1 MGLLRGPTE
10 RLLVL
15 ESSAPH
21 FSFGCKSW
29 AFTARAQRLWTAEK
43 RLEGRPDRLFPA
55 GKPNHPQSFIDS
67 IAEARLAT

>member
-1 MGLLRGPTE
+1 VE

-29 AFTARAQRLWTAEK
+29 AFAARALRLLIAKK
-43 RLEGRPDRLFPA
+43 RLDKLGGCISGPGF
-55 GKPNHPQSFIDS
+55 
-67 IAEARLAT
+67 